1 MAFNP
6 DISTTLKQLTDKLD
20 TLLSYMRENHE
31 LEKRVRSLED
41 WKSNLQGKVVVLVIV
56 GGGIWSLAV
65 AAIVMMIRK

>member
-6 DISTTLKQLTDKLD
+6 DISTALKELTDKLD

-31 LEKRVRSLED
+31 LEKRVRSIED
-41 WKSNLQGKVVVLVIV
+41 WKSNLQGKVVVLVII

-65 AAIVMMIRK
+65 AAIVMMMRK